1 MLSRTASSFL
11 RRSATRCMSTEAAT
25 AVKLNFC
32 LPQET
37 LYKGAS
43 VHSVILPGMGGE
55 YGITAN
61 HVPYVSQLK
70 PGVVKILHEEGSAD
84 PEKYFVAGGYA
95 LTHPDST
102 TDVICPEA
110 VKLDDIDPSEVAK
123 KYDAART
130 KFSSA
135 TAGSIEQAEAQIEM
149 EITKEMGMAIGVSL
163 N

>member
-1 MLSRTASSFL
+1 
-11 RRSATRCMSTEAAT
+11 MSTEAAT

-37 LYKGAS
+37 IYNGAS

-70 PGVVKILHEEGSAD
+70 PGVVKILHEEGSSD

-95 LTHPDST
+95 LTHPNST
-102 TDVICPEA
+102 T
-110 VKLDDIDPSEVAK
+110 
-123 KYDAART
+123 
-130 KFSSA
+130 
-135 TAGSIEQAEAQIEM
+135 
-149 EITKEMGMAIGVSL
+149 VS
-163 N
+163 

>member
-11 RRSATRCMSTEAAT
+11 RRSAARNMSTEAAT

-37 LYKGAS
+37 IYKGAS

-95 LTHPDST
+95 LTHENST
-102 TDVICPEA
+102 TVRSTKDVAPRYA
-110 VKLDDIDPSEVAK
+110 WL
-123 KYDAART
+123 
-130 KFSSA
+130 SA
-135 TAGSIEQAEAQIEM
+135 HSC
-149 EITKEMGMAIGVSL
+149 
-163 N
+163 